1 MQEALGSA
9 GWATSLE
16 ADEAR
21 GKEIVDETA
30 PFERFELLASLAPAV
45 RGLPARERRILYLRF
60 FKEYTQ
66 EEIARTVGVTQ
77 VHVSR
82 LISSIL
88 AQLRAVLDG
97 SALEPLA
104 GRQVAP

>member
-1 MQEALGSA
+1 MR
-9 GWATSLE
+9 
-16 ADEAR
+16 R
-21 GKEIVDETA
+21 GAKRSSTRPH
-30 PFERFELLASLAPAV
+30 PFERFELLASLGPAV

-77 VHVSR
+77 VHISR

-88 AQLRAVLDG
+88 TQLRAMLDG
-97 SALEPLA
+97 SALEPV
-104 GRQVAP
+104 GEQVAK